1 MHPTLFDPSTTESQA
16 TAVLEEL
23 HRQNRLDEHQ
33 ADLAGVLRSVRS
45 RELVRAVLEY
55 ATRVDKASDILIA
68 EVLHVLVSADHLV
81 STRARAAAALGHLVS
96 RRPPGTV
103 SDFDLDRVVESMS
116 HVLRR
121 TDSPAL
127 KKALFGALGQV
138 RGRTVAPAG
147 PGTSRFRTRI

>member
-1 MHPTLFDPSTTESQA
+1 MHPSLFDPSTPASE
-16 TAVLEEL
+16 VLAALEGI

-33 ADLAGVLRSVRS
+33 VDLAGVLRSARS

-55 ATRVDKASDILIA
+55 AAQVDKASDILIA
-68 EVLHVLVSADHLV
+68 EVLHVLASDDHLV
-81 STRARAAAALGHLVS
+81 SIRVRAAAALGHLVS

-121 TDSPAL
+121 TNSPAL
-127 KKALFGALGQV
+127 KKALFGALGEV
-138 RGRTVAPAG
+138 RARRA
-147 PGTSRFRTRI
+147 R